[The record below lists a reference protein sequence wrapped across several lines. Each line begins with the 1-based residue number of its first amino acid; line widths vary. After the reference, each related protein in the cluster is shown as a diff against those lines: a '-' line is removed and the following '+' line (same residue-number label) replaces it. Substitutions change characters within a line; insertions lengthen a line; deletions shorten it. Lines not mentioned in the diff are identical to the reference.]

1 MKIKKKNKNNKQ
13 KNNVLDNRK
22 AKQLDLL
29 KLKALKDQVL
39 QYKAEENYEE
49 AMIAISEI
57 FTLEY
62 YGTEVMYDL
71 AEIFYITEDFERA
84 EVWSKKV
91 LSFDGKHAQAHLL
104 LAKIYAK
111 GNRMSDLFPVLEK
124 LLKND
129 TDDIRQEV
137 EGLLEEIHIDDYEFE
152 VVDKYKN
159 IYNYIQ
165 ENHKAEAE
173 ADLFTQE
180 KSVETQQQITKTSLS
195 NLQNL
200 LKGLEKQ
207 QEEKETL
214 SDLIDEVFISGLD
227 GRLVKKFQAEDLENV
242 LNEITAHAAND
253 VKKVEVL
260 NEIAVS
266 FYVENH
272 LDKALAVLVKAIE
285 MDAKNDS
292 SLKNLSFVL
301 FYLGEKEL
309 ALQYLNQIVEKDI
322 ATVDLTK
329 RIQEAC

>member
-1 MKIKKKNKNNKQ
+1 MKIKKKNKTNKQ
-13 KNNVLDNRK
+13 NHQVVNNTK
-22 AKQLDLL
+22 TKQIDMNKVKEL
-29 KLKALKDQVL
+29 KEQVL

-84 EVWSKKV
+84 EIWSKKV
-91 LSFDGKHAQAHLL
+91 LSFDSKHAQAYLL
-104 LAKIYAK
+104 LARIYAK
-111 GNRMSDLFPVLEK
+111 GNRMSELFSALEK
-124 LLKND
+124 LLKNSFVE
-129 TDDIRQEV
+129 IRGEV
-137 EGLLEEIHIDDYEFE
+137 ETLLEEIHIADYEFE
-152 VVDKYKN
+152 AVDKYKN

-165 ENHKAEAE
+165 EKHKTETKAAS
-173 ADLFTQE
+173 LVQE
-180 KSVETQQQITKTSLS
+180 KTVETQQQITKTSLS

-227 GRLVKKFQAEDLENV
+227 DRLVKKFQAEDLENV
-242 LNEITAHAAND
+242 LSEIARHAAND

-266 FYVENH
+266 FYMENH
-272 LDKALAVLVKAIE
+272 LDKALAVLVKAIQ
-285 MDAKNDS
+285 MDAEKDR

-309 ALQYLNQIVEKDI
+309 ALQYLNQIVGKDI
-322 ATVDLTK
+322 AIVDLTR
-329 RIQEAC
+329 RIQESC